1 MTIIQNMTR
10 ERSCKWCGR
19 TFRVPLDRGH
29 NATKYCCKKCS
40 YYAKL
45 EQNLETTRKYYKR
58 FKRFELGTSNF
69 KEKRSDDFKK
79 ELKQIKDELKR
90 LGL

>member
-1 MTIIQNMTR
+1 MIIQNMTR
-10 ERSCKWCGR
+10 EKKCKWCGR
-19 TFRVPLDRGH
+19 TFRVPMTREY

-58 FKRFELGTSNF
+58 FKRYELGTSNF
-69 KEKRSDDFKK
+69 KSKREEDFKK
-79 ELKQIKDELKR
+79 ELEAIKAELRR
-90 LGL
+90 LKL